1 MKYIILF
8 RHAKAHSIKDY
19 KHDSDRELT
28 EKGKE
33 SLINSSKT
41 LTKLF
46 HSFES
51 IEFVSSP
58 FVRAKQTAEML
69 AKFVDKEVEKTFSS
83 IANGDYERFVKDIR
97 KTQSEALVVV
107 GHQPYLSEFA
117 YQIAN
122 ASIPFEQA
130 SCACIELSS
139 KGNKLIW
146 MLNNESLQSLS

>member
-28 EKGKE
+28 EKGRE
-33 SLINSSKT
+33 SLINASKT

-46 HSFES
+46 NSFES

-58 FVRAKQTAEML
+58 YVRAKQTAKIL
-69 AKFVDKEVEKTFSS
+69 AKFVDQGIEKTFSS
-83 IANGDYERFVKDIR
+83 IANGDYERFVKDITT
-97 KTQSEALVVV
+97 TQSEALVVV
-107 GHQPYLSEFA
+107 GHQPYLSEYA
-117 YQIAN
+117 YEIAN
-122 ASIPFEQA
+122 ASIPFELA
-130 SCACIELSS
+130 SCACIEISS

-146 MLNNESLQSLS
+146 MLNNEVLQRLS

>member
-8 RHAKAHSIKDY
+8 RHGKAHSIKDY

-33 SLINSSKT
+33 SLSNSSKT

-46 HSFES
+46 NSFES

-58 FVRAKQTAEML
+58 YVRAKQTAQIL
-69 AKFVDKEVEKTFSS
+69 AKFVNQEIKHSFSS
-83 IANGDYERFVKDIR
+83 IANGDYERFVKDIH
-97 KTQSEALVVV
+97 TIQSEALVVV

-139 KGNKLIW
+139 KGNKLVW
-146 MLNNESLQSLS
+146 MLNNEALQNLS